1 MKKKLAVVDFGS
13 NAWTIWID
21 GQTKKLSP
29 EAFLDIKSWCPPGT
43 LLVAEDAHLGHH
55 RTKLSLAQVYPE
67 TELLKFYKECKDH
80 DVELRLFPQSQTPWA
95 RTQLALSLGSK
106 FAKSDD
112 NDVLAIAHVVST
124 DKAIARALK
133 KPPKDFE
140 PSQALVASWEM
151 KDDINAT
158 LNVARSFKYKAE
170 GDRISEFL
178 EASMEEIAQR
188 MSLATRK
195 IFGLHE
201 RKKNGSFKVDA
212 ARQSK
217 LYTLAAMW
225 MDEAGEIRL
234 RSDTNKPPGVDWVM
248 RRQLSQSP
256 FHHKGGIG
264 RSNLMWHGFRNYAI
278 ACMDT
283 RKAGPDG
290 KTLSHY
296 DFSPEQTA
304 DFRAHRRDYRLA
316 MRETLRV
323 MRDLIFAK

>member
-1 MKKKLAVVDFGS
+1 MNRELVAADFGG
-13 NAWTIWID
+13 NAWTFLVN
-21 GQTKKLSP
+21 GETKRLSP
-29 EAFLDIKSWCPPGT
+29 KTFLDIKSWCPPKT
-43 LLVAEDAHLGHH
+43 LLVGEDAHLGHP
-55 RTKLSLAQVYPE
+55 RKDESLAQPYTE
-67 TELLKFYKECKDH
+67 GELLKFYKECRDH
-80 DVELRLFPQSQTPWA
+80 DVELRLFPQSKTPWA
-95 RTQLALSLGSK
+95 RTQLALSLDSK
-106 FAKSDD
+106 LAKSDG

-133 KPPKDFE
+133 KPPRDFE
-140 PSQALVASWEM
+140 PSQALVASWKM

-158 LNVARSFKYKAE
+158 LNVARSFKYKAK

-201 RKKNGSFKVDA
+201 RKKNGSFKADA

-234 RSDTNKPPGVDWVM
+234 RSDTNKPPGIDWVM
-248 RRQLSQSP
+248 SRQLSQSP